1 MVVNDEELK
10 LFQDNMQLIRQL
22 AGLTQEE
29 LGNQIGVTKQTI
41 NSIEKKK
48 NKITKTQYIAM
59 RFILKERIITFDS
72 NSNKKKKNPDETI
85 DILAWVLDA
94 VVDNPQNYSDKD
106 RQFLI
111 ERANI
116 LAQAIKNNVA
126 PREQITNTFLES
138 LKPIGLAVGVI
149 VMGVLGFKG
158 LIKK

>member
-59 RFILKERIITFDS
+59 RFILKERIISFDS

-94 VVDNPQNYSDKD
+94 IVDNPQNYSDKD
-106 RQFLI
+106 REFLI
-111 ERANI
+111 EKAKI
-116 LAQAIKNNVA
+116 FAPAIMKEET
-126 PREQITNTFLES
+126 PRQEVTNTFLES